1 VVPELHF
8 DLDRGLEHAARINE
22 LLEQVRRE
30 SPPAEEPS

>member
-8 DLDRGLEHAARINE
+8 ELDRGLEHAARINE
-22 LLEQVRRE
+22 ILEAVRRE